1 MIFENWPPLPIG
13 VGEREHELIYG
24 PNQDMDI
31 ASPLMDSPFNL
42 MVDMPQKFFK
52 IRFFFFFC
60 EIFLLISNSFPCCTN
75 WARTPIVIEIS
86 FSFGFPR

>member
-42 MVDMPQKFFK
+42 MVGMSQGFFD
-52 IRFFFFFC
+52 ICVFFFTLLPGGTDKPLGECLFLTGFLFTVTIVTGTSTFF
-60 EIFLLISNSFPCCTN
+60 
-75 WARTPIVIEIS
+75 
-86 FSFGFPR
+86 